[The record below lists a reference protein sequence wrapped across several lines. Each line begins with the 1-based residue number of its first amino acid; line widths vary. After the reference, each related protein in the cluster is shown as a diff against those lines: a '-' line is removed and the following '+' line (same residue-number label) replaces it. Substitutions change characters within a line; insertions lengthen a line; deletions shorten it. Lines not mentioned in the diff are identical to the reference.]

1 MPMIMQILKHDLAD
15 LRNDMARDYRRMRKE
30 NPEKARMLFRRMR
43 RAVALTERSMLENA
57 FKHGTGSLAEL
68 FDGS

>member
-1 MPMIMQILKHDLAD
+1 MPIIMQILKRDLAD
-15 LRNDMARDYRRMRKE
+15 LRNDMARDYRRIRKE
-30 NPEKARMLFRRMR
+30 NPEKARVLFRRMR

-68 FDGS
+68 LDGS